1 MVDINTHHL
10 IIVTGWYV
18 GSTHPPELSTMKQ
31 ETLVDI
37 MTEELTQG
45 ADGSNAKCGVI
56 GEIGCTWPLK
66 GEGIDGT
73 LHDM

>member
-1 MVDINTHHL
+1 
-10 IIVTGWYV
+10 
-18 GSTHPPELSTMKQ
+18 MKQ

-37 MTEELTQG
+37 MMEELTQG
-45 ADGSNAKCGVI
+45 ADDSNAKCGVI

-73 LHDM
+73 RCLRTDDGGHDVIVIL